1 MAAGKVPAART
12 TTGTVAAAR
21 VAKVAAAKMATL
33 NVNKTAARL
42 TKPPALPPPRPRSCC
57 KRVATL
63 RGSVALAV
71 AKATPPMR
79 SSRLLVPK
87 AQAVQMIANK
97 RQQIANKRQQLQM
110 VPPVSKAM
118 WKARGTQHPT
128 VPKATLTAAVADGSR
143 GSIVQ
148 KQPQIDSAEA
158 AARNAHSRKLIVQKQ
173 PQSQPA
179 PATECGQIL
188 SVARSFQLSVARLY
202 SLIN

>member
-1 MAAGKVPAART
+1 MFAPKPPNCIPPLHLIRLDVVRRNLGLRPKSKAHLKSKARNDAVRTMAAGKVPAART

-71 AKATPPMR
+71 ANATPPMR
-79 SSRLLVPK
+79 NSRLLVPK

-110 VPPVSKAM
+110 APPVSKAM
-118 WKARGTQHPT
+118 WTARGTQHPT
-128 VPKATLTAAVADGSR
+128 MPKATLTAAVADGSR

-148 KQPQIDSAEA
+148 KP
-158 AARNAHSRKLIVQKQ
+158 
-173 PQSQPA
+173 QPA
-179 PATECGQIL
+179 TLTAT
-188 SVARSFQLSVARLY
+188 
-202 SLIN
+202 N